1 MSVSATAIRLR
12 AATPGRPPEVDSR
25 KMAEPL
31 SSLIRHNPSAA
42 LPAFE
47 RLAPPPPENLIT
59 AELTSRTTAGDV
71 VIELHGRG
79 GWIARSAI
87 SSLRRI
93 YSCESTGL
101 TRLLADVLLRPPDL
115 RHLDAAIATLAAH
128 PRGDVGLREALS
140 EPFASRCPS
149 CGRAVVVDEFIWDGD
164 APAPARKVYRC
175 AFCRVQARGPE
186 QRNVP
191 VDDEDV
197 ARAQAMKVPERVRE
211 TLRPRFPVREAGH
224 PLPDELLGLYTP
236 RTLVALEAILAR
248 IEGDL
253 RAAPIS
259 SALRLGLVHSLL
271 PASRLNSYPGR
282 VAAVRIQGGRLR
294 PPGERQWRERNPWL
308 VFEEGCRQVRSFI
321 QRVESNT
328 GSFQPRLGEELEAL
342 IDGSAN
348 MVVRSGS
355 PALPANRPFISERR
369 SLQFGR
375 LDPRARVRLVLTQPP
390 VRWTI
395 ENLSFAYLAS
405 ALALGFEDAAGL
417 PLEWLFGAPP
427 RYERGREATALRRS
441 LLAVEPVLAADASAV
456 VLLDPGG
463 ADGLVA
469 GVLGGVGAGFR
480 LTTALLSEAGDEIGG
495 VLEFSLRGPTE
506 EETAEHP
513 ELAGLRRASI
523 DGPFDLAEVER
534 AVREVAVAVLKARG
548 EPARFERLLGEVLI
562 GLDRLGHLR
571 RLVGTETF
579 GETEAQVAAELER
592 VEAGQPQPPGPAP
605 EGPAPTSDE
614 FAAEAAS
621 KPTDEADGR
630 AHDWLFAREGGRP
643 STAEAAGAAP
653 DSAEATP
660 EITPAWALGSGSAT
674 DHVRLFMELVMSE
687 LRRPDHPRLVELEP
701 GRWWLRDE
709 RDLEQARPPLSDR
722 IEWAIF
728 GLLSTAQSID
738 EGAFFDRVARM
749 FRGHDAP
756 DEEIVRSIL
765 QSYSDP
771 EAPEGVFMPRDELA
785 ARHVEHGSLVGM
797 LVEYGHRLG
806 LRCWAAPREQR
817 RAYREGSVGD
827 LLSEEEQRVYLPL
840 IAAGD
845 PETLE
850 STDCIWYL
858 RGKATFLFE
867 VEWTAMISDV
877 LLRRGPR
884 IPPDDTVVRFLVIPP
899 ERAELV
905 RLKLARSPLLR
916 AVLERDNW
924 HILKSDHLRRLH
936 LAEEASL
943 DQLEPLL
950 GLDPEIEAGA
960 EQLNLFVDEGATP

>member
-1 MSVSATAIRLR
+1 
-12 AATPGRPPEVDSR
+12 
-25 KMAEPL
+25 MAEPL
-31 SSLIRHNPSAA
+31 SSLIRHSPSAA

-47 RLAPPPPENLIT
+47 RLAPPPPENLIG
-59 AELTSRTTAGDV
+59 AELISRTTAGDV

-87 SSLRRI
+87 SSLRRV
-93 YSCESTGL
+93 YTCESSGL

-115 RHLDAAIATLAAH
+115 RHFDAAIATLAAH

-140 EPFASRCPS
+140 EPFASRCPA
-149 CGRAVVVDEFIWDGD
+149 CGRPVVVDEFIWDGD

-191 VDDEDV
+191 VDEDDV
-197 ARAQAMKVPERVRE
+197 ARAQAMEVPQRVRE
-211 TLRPRFPVREAGH
+211 TLRARFPLREAGH
-224 PLPDELLGLYTP
+224 QLPDELLGLYTP
-236 RTLVALEAILAR
+236 RTLVALEAIIAR
-248 IEGDL
+248 IESDL

-259 SALRLGLVHSLL
+259 SALRLGLVHALL

-282 VAAVRIQGGRLR
+282 VAAVRIQHGRVR

-308 VFEEGCRQVRSFI
+308 VFEEGCRQVRSFV

-328 GSFQPRLGEELEAL
+328 GSFQPRPGEELEAL

-348 MVVRSGS
+348 MVVRTGS

-390 VRWTI
+390 VRWTT

-417 PLEWLFGAPP
+417 PLEWLFGTPP
-427 RYERGREATALRRS
+427 RNDRGREATALRRS
-441 LLAVEPVLAADASAV
+441 LLAVEPVLAPDASAV
-456 VLLDPGG
+456 VLLDRGG

-480 LTTALLSEAGDEIGG
+480 LTSALLSEAGDEMGG

-506 EETAEHP
+506 AETAEHP
-513 ELAGLRRASI
+513 ELAGLPRAST
-523 DGPFDLAEVER
+523 DGPFELAEVEQ
-534 AVREVAVAVLKARG
+534 AVQEVAVAVLKARG

-579 GETEAQVAAELER
+579 TETEAQVAAELER
-592 VEAGQPQPPGPAP
+592 VEAGQDEPAGLAVAGLPGGA
-605 EGPAPTSDE
+605 GS
-614 FAAEAAS
+614 AAEEDVA
-621 KPTDEADGR
+621 GR
-630 AHDWLFAREGGRP
+630 ARDWLFARESGAQSPGGP
-643 STAEAAGAAP
+643 AEPQADAPAGDETP
-653 DSAEATP
+653 AEV
-660 EITPAWALGSGSAT
+660 TPAWALGSGSAT
-674 DHVRLFMELVMSE
+674 DHVRLFLELVMSE
-687 LRRPDHPRLVELEP
+687 LRRPDHARLIELEP

-738 EGAFFDRVARM
+738 EDAFFDRVARM

-756 DEEIVRSIL
+756 DEEVVRAIL
-765 QSYSDP
+765 QSYRDP
-771 EAPEGVFMPRDELA
+771 DAPEGVLMPRDELA
-785 ARHVEHGSLVGM
+785 ARHVEHGTLVGM

-817 RAYREGSVGD
+817 RAYREGSVAS
-827 LLSEEEQRVYLPL
+827 LLSEEELRTYLPL
-840 IAAGD
+840 VAAGD

-877 LLRRGPR
+877 LLQRGPR
-884 IPPDDTVVRFLVIPP
+884 IPADDTIVRFLVIPP

-924 HILKSDHLRRLH
+924 HILKSNHLRRLY

-950 GLDPEIEAGA
+950 GLDPDIERQA
-960 EQLNLFVDEGATP
+960 EQLNLFVDEGANP